1 MPGNMKRIEGGG
13 SSSEPKQTYEKNL
26 SYLSGDNVISGL
38 HQGIGSK
45 EMGKLFVQIAPKVV
59 GLVPGNIKTWEDRN
73 TDNIGSKLN
82 GPKNIKSNLKKQS
95 DYKYKKAT
103 KKSNG

>member
-1 MPGNMKRIEGGG
+1 MGIKKGKGNLGVKDYVDYGREMATKGELHALDTASGGLFG
-13 SSSEPKQTYEKNL
+13 SRSAN
-26 SYLSGDNVISGL
+26 
-38 HQGIGSK
+38 
-45 EMGKLFVQIAPKVV
+45 KLRPILPV
-59 GLVPGNIKTWEDRN
+59 WEDRN